1 MVSWLMADKAT
12 ILKAVIIVILYPANS
27 LSIGTPTLMVEE
39 VVGVIALPKG
49 IAARPNKVKVVTE
62 FTDTGL
68 DRMV

>member
-1 MVSWLMADKAT
+1 MVSRLMADKAT
-12 ILKAVIIVILYPANS
+12 ILKAIVIVILYPANGLGIS
-27 LSIGTPTLMVEE
+27 TPTLMIEE
-39 VVGVIALPKG
+39 IVGVIALPKG

>member
-1 MVSWLMADKAT
+1 MVSRLMADKAT
-12 ILKAVIIVILYPANS
+12 ILKAIVIVILYPANG
-27 LSIGTPTLMVEE
+27 LGIGTPTLMIEE
-39 VVGVIALPKG
+39 IVGVIALPEG